1 MDIKQMRQ
9 HRQFPDNIG
18 HETARATFER
28 DYSRLIHSPTFRRL
42 QGKSQIFG
50 AGTGDYY
57 RTRLTHSLE
66 VAQIAREA
74 ARSLLRKYPEL
85 HSDEADHPGLIID
98 PEVVECAAISHD
110 FGHPPFGHKGE
121 EVLQGILTKLIDEK
135 VQAALRALPHY
146 TAADVQQIRN
156 EVERKYEHFEGNAH
170 NFRLMMFLEKRENID
185 GLNLSDAVLLGTNKY
200 PFPGTENKKGLY
212 QHEWAYISYI
222 RDSWSIPYGKKTL
235 EAQLMDL
242 CDDIAYSSHDLE
254 DGIKAGKIQVNET
267 FMHEAS
273 NINLIVQK
281 IETLEDQ
288 VWRHWS
294 REAIRNKVDEVLTAF
309 LQVWKN
315 KYAICGQDIS
325 RTRREVK
332 AYWVSLFVTHL
343 GCITDGDWKKVTF
356 VTEPSSDRIFTEV
369 DEDEDMLRTVSV
381 LKSFAWV
388 TMVSDLRV
396 QRLQKRSAWIITR
409 LWDAFID
416 SDTSLAIIPS
426 DWLQRFEEDQRK
438 MTPLWTWEHMI
449 VDYIAGMTDAYA
461 EKVYN
466 ELYGLKVG
474 SIYDLE

>member
-1 MDIKQMRQ
+1 
-9 HRQFPDNIG
+9 
-18 HETARATFER
+18 
-28 DYSRLIHSPTFRRL
+28 
-42 QGKSQIFG
+42 
-50 AGTGDYY
+50 
-57 RTRLTHSLE
+57 
-66 VAQIAREA
+66 
-74 ARSLLRKYPEL
+74 
-85 HSDEADHPGLIID
+85 
-98 PEVVECAAISHD
+98 
-110 FGHPPFGHKGE
+110 
-121 EVLQGILTKLIDEK
+121 
-135 VQAALRALPHY
+135 
-146 TAADVQQIRN
+146 
-156 EVERKYEHFEGNAH
+156 
-170 NFRLMMFLEKRENID
+170 MMFLEKRENID

-200 PFPGTENKKGLY
+200 PFPGTENKKGMY
-212 QHEWAYISYI
+212 QHEWEYISQI
-222 RDSWSIPYGKKTL
+222 REGWGIPYGKKTL

-254 DGIKAGKIQVNET
+254 DGIKAGKIQVHDT

-281 IETLEDQ
+281 IGTLEDQ
-288 VWRHWS
+288 VWKGWS
-294 REAIRNKVDEVLTAF
+294 EEAIIQKVDQVLTSF
-309 LQVWKN
+309 LQVWQDKFN
-315 KYAICGQDIS
+315 ICGQDIS

-343 GCITDGDWKKVTF
+343 GCIQDGDWKKVTF
-356 VTEPSSDRIFTEV
+356 VTEQAQDSTEV
-369 DEDEDMLRTVSV
+369 YEDEDMLRTVSV

-426 DWLQRFEEDQRK
+426 DWLQRFEQDQRK
-438 MTPLWTWEHMI
+438 AKPLWTWEHMI

>member
-1 MDIKQMRQ
+1 MNISALRQ
-9 HRQFPDNIG
+9 HRQYPDNIG
-18 HETARATFER
+18 QETARATYER

-74 ARSLLRKYPEL
+74 ARSLLRSYPEIETGQAL
-85 HSDEADHPGLIID
+85 HPGLIID
-98 PEVVECAAISHD
+98 PEVVECAAICHD

-121 EVLQGILTKLIDEK
+121 EVLQGILERVIQDKIAKVLGDGRQYSLEEAQAIREK
-135 VQAALRALPHY
+135 IQR
-146 TAADVQQIRN
+146 Q
-156 EVERKYEHFEGNAH
+156 YEHFEGNAH
-170 NFRLMMFLEKRENID
+170 NFRLIMFLEKRENID

-200 PFPGTENKKGLY
+200 PFPGTLNKKGVYLR
-212 QHEWAYISYI
+212 EWEYISQI
-222 RDSWSIPYGKKTL
+222 RQIWGIPEGKKTL

-254 DGIKAGKIQVNET
+254 DGIKAGKIEVHEH
-267 FMHEAS
+267 FMEDPY
-273 NINLIVQK
+273 ICRLIVEK
-281 IETLEDQ
+281 IKTLEDA
-288 VWRHWS
+288 VWEGWQE
-294 REAIRNKVDEVLTAF
+294 EAIGIKVREVLSSF
-309 LQVWKN
+309 LQVWKA
-315 KYAICGQDIS
+315 KLPTCGNDIS

-332 AYWVSLFVTHL
+332 AYWVSLFVNHL
-343 GCITDGDWKKVTF
+343 GVVSDGDWKKVTF
-356 VTEPSSDRIFTEV
+356 VSEGQEN
-369 DEDEDMLRTVSV
+369 EDMLRTVSV

-388 TMVSDLRV
+388 TMISDLRV
-396 QRLQKRSAWIITR
+396 QRLQKRSAWIIKR

-416 SDTSLAIIPS
+416 ADSSRSIIPS
-426 DWLQRFEEDQRK
+426 DWLLRFEQDQRSERP
-438 MTPLWTWEHMI
+438 MWTWEHMV

-474 SIYDLE
+474 SIYDLD